1 MGITQESMLL
11 VLSFM
16 QCCKLQMLLFSFWN
30 TFKICVGFVQLHLIC
45 WGVSNTQESMLHWVS
60 VQCCKLLLLLFSF
73 WNIFEICAGFVY
85 IICWWPKKVCCTE
98 SVCNVENIFWGGNF
112 ELCFFYDMCRICLH
126 NLLMTQE
133 SMLYWV
139 GVQCCKW
146 MIILQGGGA
155 TYVMQIDTQNT
166 KKGKIQKKYT

>member
-30 TFKICVGFVQLHLIC
+30 TFKICAGFVQLHLIC

-98 SVCNVENIFWGGNF
+98 SVCNVENIFWG
-112 ELCFFYDMCRICLH
+112 EILSCVFFIICVGSVYIICWWPKKVCCTESVC
-126 NLLMTQE
+126 NVASEWSSFRGEEPLM
-133 SMLYWV
+133 
-139 GVQCCKW
+139 
-146 MIILQGGGA
+146 
-155 TYVMQIDTQNT
+155 
-166 KKGKIQKKYT
+166 

>member
-30 TFKICVGFVQLHLIC
+30 TFKICAGFVQLHLIC

-73 WNIFEICAGFVY
+73 WNIFE
-85 IICWWPKKVCCTE
+85 
-98 SVCNVENIFWGGNF
+98 
-112 ELCFFYDMCRICLH
+112 MCRICLH

-133 SMLYWV
+133 SMLFWLS
-139 GVQCCKW
+139 GQCCKLPMLLFSFW
-146 MIILQGGGA
+146 NMFQIYVQDFSSFIICWELLYPRK
-155 TYVMQIDTQNT
+155 YVVST
-166 KKGKIQKKYT
+166 K